1 MREVKPTQK
10 PVPSSDIK
18 DLFFNSGLLDIW
30 ATSLERKY
38 IDRFGNCHL
47 TAAGMEWLFKE
58 LIEKFKVDMNTA
70 IVAAGYI
77 TIDSFQQGADLP
89 NNELTQ
95 RNHILRD
102 ETTGEYYRWDG
113 DLPKQVP
120 AGSIP
125 QSTGGIGKGAWVSV
139 GDASLRGELD
149 SSSGAEIIGSH
160 DGNLQEV
167 LTEYK
172 EKIQTNEHIALSA
185 NSMFPKSMQSFLN
198 GRIAVEVINS
208 DPNNNGQINT
218 YRKTKSGWWLR
229 ERIVTGGYSG
239 SGLGDNGCPVW
250 RLGQSFIAPHL
261 LTMKSALSDKSST
274 WIDSY
279 SLIPNQFINGNN
291 KNSVKFHQVQG
302 GGAGSLFIEFETNTR
317 LNNINV
323 LLAGTKTTN
332 SSIKAEIR
340 IGDKVLSTETI
351 DSTTDSP
358 VLATFIHQIK
368 NPRPGENIKVR
379 FTTTGNAWA
388 YIAGINAIFDT
399 DISDDIDTINFAIYN
414 QNYLVRPTQT
424 GAMCYVFKEL
434 DSGLFGGESHG
445 GETPSLQKFI
455 VNNKEAS
462 LTTGKMFSCESFRVI
477 QETQIK
483 WSDTKKI
490 DCFTEHK
497 FNGDG
502 THEFTGSFAPTE
514 GFEVSLAYCPMFT
527 VNSGYFR
534 RIKVPEFVKLD
545 SLVDG
550 AVVDIK
556 YPVNQF
562 EMQGADGLYT
572 AGIMWSSSLKNNGLQ
587 RTFVNPYGDSSTKMY
602 AGPAIDKVINLEKFT
617 IHQMRYYF

>member
-47 TAAGMEWLFKE
+47 TSAGMEWIFNE
-58 LIEKFKVDMNTA
+58 LVEKFKVDMNTA

-102 ETTGEYYRWDG
+102 ETTGEYYRWG
-113 DLPKQVP
+113 GELPKQVL
-120 AGSIP
+120 AGSTP

-139 GDASLRGELD
+139 GDASLRGDLVKSTGAGMISTESGESVQQSINNITLD
-149 SSSGAEIIGSH
+149 SEAAMTLFPSSLISFS
-160 DGNLQEV
+160 
-167 LTEYK
+167 
-172 EKIQTNEHIALSA
+172 EKRMAI
-185 NSMFPKSMQSFLN
+185 
-198 GRIAVEVINS
+198 EVINS
-208 DPNNNGQINT
+208 DPNNSGQINT

-261 LTMKSALSDKSST
+261 LTMKRALSDKSST
-274 WIDSY
+274 GIDSY

-291 KNSVKFHQVQG
+291 KNSVKFYQVQG

-323 LLAGTKTTN
+323 LIAGTETTN

-351 DSTTDSP
+351 NSTTGSS
-358 VLATFIHQIK
+358 VLTTFIHQIK

-379 FTTTGNAWA
+379 FTTTGNSWA

-434 DSGLFGGESHG
+434 GSGLFGGESHG

-455 VNNKEAS
+455 VNNKESS
-462 LTTGKMFSCESFRVI
+462 LTTGEMFSCESFRVI